1 MRMRGIDEESRCA
14 VVANSMTL
22 WFSKPYVEDMT
33 PQKIRERLAETEG
46 RVDPDEYVRALWYV
60 RGDGQSR

>member
-1 MRMRGIDEESRCA
+1 
-14 VVANSMTL
+14 MTL

-33 PQKIRERLAETEG
+33 PQKIRERLAETES